1 VVKRSGSIG
10 RSFSFLWSSSGYWRI
25 VLLADVTAEPRR
37 AGLKPGVY
45 IGFDYCPA
53 EEGSADVAEFTSRNQ
68 ACAVS
73 PGA

>member
-1 VVKRSGSIG
+1 MG
-10 RSFSFLWSSSGYWRI
+10 RSFSFLLSSVDFDYWRI
-25 VLLADVTAEPRR
+25 VLLMAGKTRR